1 MSGQMQTSSAQHA
14 SRENPDPGRGHSGS
28 AESRASSQMRFRRV
42 LLHSPIYLVLIV
54 ASIVSL
60 IPFAWM
66 IISSTHTTSDLFVT
80 PLPLL
85 PGGELWT
92 NLLRLEESVHFSRV
106 MLNSG
111 LIAIIYTVFS
121 VIISVMCGFG
131 LAKYRF
137 RGRGVILG
145 VILVTMMIPMQVLLV
160 PLFQIMANLGW
171 IDSYQAVILP
181 FLANA
186 FGIFLMRQAFLDF
199 PDSLIESARID
210 GANELRMFYKIVL
223 PVARPQIAALII
235 YTFMSQWNSF
245 IWPLLMLNTESQYTI
260 PVALNTMIGL
270 TRVDYSGLMLGS
282 LLATLP
288 IMITF
293 LLFQKQFISGLLGGA
308 VKG

>member
-1 MSGQMQTSSAQHA
+1 MSAHTNTEHRQ
-14 SRENPDPGRGHSGS
+14 EPGRV
-28 AESRASSQMRFRRV
+28 RVMRL
-42 LLHSPIYLVLIV
+42 LLHSPIYALLIV
-54 ASIVSL
+54 ASIISL

-66 IISSTHTTSDLFVT
+66 IIASTHTTSDLFVT

-85 PGGELWT
+85 PGGEFWT
-92 NLLRLEESVHFSRV
+92 NLARLEESVHFSRV

-121 VIISVMCGFG
+121 VIVSVMCGFG

-137 RGRGVILG
+137 RGRGVILA

-160 PLFQIMANLGW
+160 PLFQMMAGLGW

-181 FLANA
+181 FVANA

-199 PDSLIESARID
+199 PDTLIEAARID
-210 GANELRMFYKIVL
+210 GAGELRMFYRIVL
-223 PVARPQIAALII
+223 PVARPQIAALVI

-245 IWPLLMLNTESQYTI
+245 IWPLLMLNTETQYTV